1 MDKKAHFNIGY
12 MLLVF
17 IVITLLQTWWGERQK
32 TETIP
37 FSEFEQ
43 LLKDGKVAAVNV
55 RENYLDGTLVKPLPD
70 GRQDFSTV
78 TVAPNVADRLEK
90 YNVKITGVVENH
102 LVGTILS
109 SATREQQPS
118 VAGTSN
124 VLHST

>member
-17 IVITLLQTWWGERQK
+17 IVITLFQSWWSERQK

-55 RENYLDGTLVKPLPD
+55 RENYLDALVKPLLD
-70 GRQDFSTV
+70 GRQEFSTV
-78 TVAPNVADRLEK
+78 TVARFTSGAA
-90 YNVKITGVVENH
+90 
-102 LVGTILS
+102 LS
-109 SATREQQPS
+109 
-118 VAGTSN
+118 
-124 VLHST
+124 